1 MVERGNNV
9 GGTWRVNTYPGAA
22 CDVPSPLYSYSFA
35 PNRKWTRSYSKQ
47 PEIES
52 YIRLVARQHQV
63 LDRHRFGCDVH
74 ELRWNTQEARWHVST
89 SAGTFTANFVV
100 SAVGP
105 LTEPALPN
113 IDGLEEF
120 AGEIFH
126 SARWNHDFDLT
137 GKRVAVIGTGASAI
151 QIIPELA
158 KTARQLDVYQRT
170 APWVLPRFDRNY
182 TFAERLAFAH
192 VPGYQQLI
200 RSTIYWSK
208 ELLGFALTHAP
219 KMLVPVQKLAKR
231 HIQRAIADTELRAK
245 VTPRWRIGCKRI
257 LMSNTYYPAL
267 AQPNVDVVTDR
278 IAAVRPNAIVTADGS
293 VREVDAIVVATG
305 FHVTDSPTNERIIG
319 RSGHSLADTWRRA
332 YKGSTVHG
340 FPNLFVMTGPG
351 TGSGHTSAVF
361 MIESQ
366 LNYLRDLIRTTTTRG
381 IATVEV
387 RGDAQSAYNADI
399 QQGLRKSVWE
409 VGGCSSWYRDQF
421 GRITTM
427 WPGFTFR
434 FRQQTRTFDLNAYHT
449 VHARDLSAATEK
461 YPASA

>member
-1 MVERGNNV
+1 M
-9 GGTWRVNTYPGAA
+9 
-22 CDVPSPLYSYSFA
+22 
-35 PNRKWTRSYSKQ
+35 
-47 PEIES
+47 
-52 YIRLVARQHQV
+52 
-63 LDRHRFGCDVH
+63 
-74 ELRWNTQEARWHVST
+74 
-89 SAGTFTANFVV
+89 
-100 SAVGP
+100 GP
-105 LTEPALPN
+105 LTEPALPD
-113 IDGLEEF
+113 IDGLDEF
-120 AGEIFH
+120 EGEIFH
-126 SARWNHDFDLT
+126 SARWNHDVDLT

-151 QIIPELA
+151 QIVPELA
-158 KTARQLDVYQRT
+158 KTVRQLHVYQRT
-170 APWVLPRFDRNY
+170 APWVLPRFDRDY
-182 TFAERLAFAH
+182 TPVERLAFAH
-192 VPGYQQLI
+192 VPGYQRLV
-200 RSTIYWSK
+200 RSAMYCSK
-208 ELLGFALTHAP
+208 ELIGFALTYAP

-231 HIQRAIADTELRAK
+231 HIERAIADPELRAK
-245 VTPRWRIGCKRI
+245 VTPRWRIGCKRM

-267 AQPNVDVVTDR
+267 AQPHVDVVTDR

-319 RSGHSLADTWRRA
+319 RGGHSLADTWRRAGAQA

-366 LNYLRDLIRTTTTRG
+366 LNYLRDLIRTTTARG

-387 RGDAQSAYNADI
+387 RKDVQSAYNADI
-399 QQGLRKSVWE
+399 QQGLRNSVWE

-461 YPASA
+461 YAASA

>member
-1 MVERGNNV
+1 M
-9 GGTWRVNTYPGAA
+9 
-22 CDVPSPLYSYSFA
+22 
-35 PNRKWTRSYSKQ
+35 
-47 PEIES
+47 
-52 YIRLVARQHQV
+52 
-63 LDRHRFGCDVH
+63 
-74 ELRWNTQEARWHVST
+74 
-89 SAGTFTANFVV
+89 
-100 SAVGP
+100 GP
-105 LTEPALPN
+105 LTEPALPD
-113 IDGLEEF
+113 IDGLDEF
-120 AGEIFH
+120 EGEIFH
-126 SARWNHDFDLT
+126 SARWNHDVDLT

-151 QIIPELA
+151 QIVPELA
-158 KTARQLDVYQRT
+158 KTVRQLDVYQRT
-170 APWVLPRFDRNY
+170 APWVLPRFDRDY
-182 TFAERLAFAH
+182 TPAERLAFAH
-192 VPGYQQLI
+192 VPGYQRLV
-200 RSTIYWSK
+200 RSAMYWSK
-208 ELLGFALTHAP
+208 ELIGFALTYAP

-231 HIQRAIADTELRAK
+231 HIERAIADTQLRAK
-245 VTPRWRIGCKRI
+245 VTPRWRIGCKRM

-267 AQPNVDVVTDR
+267 AQPHVDVVTDR

-319 RSGHSLADTWRRA
+319 RGGHSLADTWQRAGAQA

-387 RGDAQSAYNADI
+387 REDVQSAYNADI

-409 VGGCSSWYRDQF
+409 VGGCASWYRDQF

-434 FRQQTRTFDLNAYHT
+434 FRQQTRTFDLNAYHA

-461 YPASA
+461 YAASA